1 MFNILKLRVN
11 YLNDMIEPTD
21 YVFDKVTYIYGRN
34 NVGKSAMLYAL
45 DYVLGKSQVYL
56 NEKEGLN
63 NISSIEILF
72 GNEEE
77 KMFLKRNVE
86 DEYFYKMAEEDEY
99 FQVDDIS
106 YKQQISNL
114 INRGQEKYLEEFY
127 NFNEENL
134 TSRAFSFFNFI
145 DEKGLGNLANV
156 FTRANDYEHQ
166 KRLRKIMTFLY
177 NYKNVHQICELNKKE
192 KELNKKI
199 ANYNEQKVKYNYFYN
214 EIIKYLIELNIE
226 SSGTVEELYSRFK
239 KYKEGFNRDNKV
251 LIKKDLNELLKASFA
266 ISEEL
271 KYQQNLENQSQKL
284 IDRNKKA
291 ELVLNAFNNVIKNDN
306 KWKDYTKEIRDLI
319 SKSKLN
325 IDILS
330 IKDYKKTIELLT
342 IKKNKIDKEINI
354 LTKGLNKTSFEKNV
368 EIINVLD
375 HLFENIKYIEG
386 IEEYDKLKT
395 ELEEIQNKRKILN
408 KLFDNNLTSKF
419 NKLMFDWYSK
429 IGKKVDFAK
438 EDFGKNGFS
447 MDFNPIETSI
457 VGNRFLKDE
466 DKEKSVY
473 IPGSMARQTTWQ
485 ILGYLTNLKIL
496 IDNFKELPFFR
507 ILVIDGINQPFDENP
522 NTYPEVFKLIRDISL
537 EIGVQLI
544 VVSTI
549 DRSLIDE
556 GKQIDLSGGFNK
568 AYNIKIN

>member
-45 DYVLGKSQVYL
+45 DYVLGKSQVSL

-199 ANYNEQKVKYNYFYN
+199 ANYNEQRVKYNYFYN

-291 ELVLNAFNNVIKNDN
+291 ELVLNAFNDVIKNDN
-306 KWKDYTKEIRDLI
+306 KWKDYTKEIRSLI

-375 HLFENIKYIEG
+375 HLFENIKHIED

-395 ELEEIQNKRKILN
+395 ELEEIQNKKKILN

-429 IGKKVDFAK
+429 IGNNVDFAK
-438 EDFGKNGFS
+438 EDLNKNGFS

-496 IDNFKELPFFR
+496 IDNFEELPFFR

-568 AYNIKIN
+568 AHNL